1 MKMSDGVEWAV
12 HCCVVLTAAD
22 NPVPAARLAQFHDVS
37 GSYLA
42 KHLQALSRAKIIRSV
57 QGKDGGYVLARP
69 PGEISVYDI
78 VRAVDGGRPAFVCNE
93 IRQRG
98 PMAGSPEQCLEPCG
112 IARTMAV
119 AERAWSESLRGV
131 SILDL
136 ATEVATKRDS
146 AAGIRLTA
154 WLNGDPEAGGDAV
167 TVS

>member
-1 MKMSDGVEWAV
+1 MSDGVEWAV

-22 NPVPAARLAQFHDVS
+22 RPVPAARLAEFHDVS

-42 KHLQALSRAKIIRSV
+42 KQLQALSRAQIIRSV
-57 QGKDGGYVLARP
+57 QGKDGGYVLGRP

-78 VRAVDGGRPAFVCNE
+78 VRAVDGGRPAFVCSE

-98 PMAGSPEQCLEPCG
+98 PLGSSPEQCQEPCG

-119 AERAWSESLRGV
+119 AERAWRDSLRGV
-131 SILDL
+131 TVLDL
-136 ATEVATKRDS
+136 ASEVAAKTDTARTR
-146 AAGIRLTA
+146 RLDA
-154 WLNGDPEAGGDAV
+154 WLHGEEPDGRGAV